1 MFLTLVLLTAPTF
14 FTLAAAEQAYNESVK
29 YDSGLMGDS
38 PTQSYVAATDF
49 TPVQLNYE
57 VALTD
62 EKAAKISSGL
72 MFFATTPDAVQP
84 GPLIIKQDGTV
95 VWDGGAVFPQST
107 TSFMVEPYM
116 GEDHMIVWSGQLSG
130 VGYGWGSW
138 HVLNTA
144 YEEVATYT
152 AIGLPNNTLADMH
165 DSHIYSGDLATM
177 TAYVTQEYDLSP
189 YGGPKN
195 GYILNCVVQEI
206 NITSSEV
213 IFEWHSLDHV
223 DPSES
228 YTSPGLTGSDSSSP
242 WDYFH
247 LNAIDKDDS
256 GNYLISGRHIHTLFY
271 VDASSGDIQWRLGG
285 KNSNF
290 TISKDAEFSW
300 QHDGRWRSA
309 STISLFNN
317 AGTIGQQDRVSSR
330 GMLLNVDTTA
340 MTVDLAQEYLPH
352 KNAISRSQGNTQILE
367 NGNVIVGWGAEPYFG
382 EYDSAGNLLWEMR
395 FAYDNVQAYRAY
407 RFDWTATPSTPPS
420 LAVTGSDSNRTAYAW
435 WNGATEVATWGLYGS
450 SDSGE
455 SVNLANA
462 TRIDFETPITFEQL
476 EDYTS
481 YTVAALDASGQVLG
495 TSDAVTA

>member
-1 MFLTLVLLTAPTF
+1 MLLTLVFLTAPTF
-14 FTLAAAEQAYNESVK
+14 FTLAAAKQAYNQSVK
-29 YDSGLMGDS
+29 YDSGLLGSS
-38 PTQSYVAATDF
+38 PTQSYVAATEY

-57 VALTD
+57 VPLTD
-62 EKAAKISSGL
+62 ETATKLSSGL
-72 MFFATTPDAVQP
+72 LFFAPSSDPAQP

-95 VWDGGAVFPQST
+95 VWDGAVDFPSAP
-107 TSFMVEPYM
+107 SFHVEPYM
-116 GEDHMIVWSGQLSG
+116 GEDHLIIWSGESSG

-152 AIGLPNNTLADMH
+152 AIGLPDNTLADLH

-177 TAYVTQEYDLSP
+177 TAYVTQEYDLRP
-189 YGGPKN
+189 YGGPKH
-195 GYILNCVVQEI
+195 GYILDCVVQEI
-206 NITSSEV
+206 NITSNEV
-213 IFEWHSLDHV
+213 VFEWHSLDHV

-228 YTSPGLTGSDSSSP
+228 YTTPLITGWSASSP

-256 GNYLISGRHIHTLFY
+256 GNYLVSGRHIHTLFY
-271 VDASSGDIQWRLGG
+271 LDASSGDIVWRLGG

-290 TISKDAEFSW
+290 TMGKDADFSW

-309 STISLFNN
+309 STISLFDN
-317 AGTIGQQDRVSSR
+317 AGTIGQQDRLSSR
-330 GMLLNVDTTA
+330 GMLLSIDTTA
-340 MTVDLAQEYLPH
+340 MTAELVHEYLPS
-352 KNAISRSQGNTQILE
+352 KKAISRSQGNTQVLE
-367 NGNVIVGWGAEPYFG
+367 NGNVIVGWGAEPVFG
-382 EYDSAGNLLWEMR
+382 EYDSEGNALWEMR
-395 FAYDNVQAYRAY
+395 FGVSNVQAYRTY

-420 LAVTGSDSNRTAYAW
+420 LSVTGDGSNRTAYAW

-462 TRIDFETPITFEQL
+462 TRTDFETPINFEQL
-476 EDYTS
+476 EDYAS
-481 YTVAALDASGQVLG
+481 YTVSALDASGQVLG
-495 TSDAVTA
+495 TSDAVAA